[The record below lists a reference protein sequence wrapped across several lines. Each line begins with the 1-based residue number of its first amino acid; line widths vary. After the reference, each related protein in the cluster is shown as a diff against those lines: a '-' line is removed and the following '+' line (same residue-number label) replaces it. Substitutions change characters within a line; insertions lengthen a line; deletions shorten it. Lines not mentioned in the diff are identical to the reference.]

1 VTSFADH
8 ARVVPDG
15 GGIRRRRRER
25 GWSQRDLVRAI
36 GAAHERATGRH
47 VSFNLNLL
55 HHLEEENEPVEYA
68 LVVLVASG
76 LDCDPVELV
85 LRG

>member
-1 VTSFADH
+1 MSAFGDRTRVT
-8 ARVVPDG
+8 PDG
-15 GGIRRRRRER
+15 SGIRRRRRER

-47 VSFNLNLL
+47 VAFNLNLL

-68 LVVLVASG
+68 LVVLVAAG

-85 LRG
+85 LA

>member
-1 VTSFADH
+1 MTRFADG

-15 GGIRRRRRER
+15 SGIRRRRRER

-36 GAAHERATGRH
+36 CDAHERATGRRLG
-47 VSFNLNLL
+47 FNLNLL
-55 HHLEEENEPVEYA
+55 HHVEEENEAVDYA
-68 LVVLVASG
+68 TLVLVAAG

-85 LRG
+85 VER